1 MGKTPA
7 IIGTLIVLLATNLA
21 AQENN
26 AKPSA
31 AAEIHTAAAIG
42 DLNKVRALLEADPTL
57 LESKVGELG
66 FTPLHSAC
74 LAKQTAVANY
84 LIDKGANVNARDY
97 FQMTPLHRASYVP
110 SQDLALI
117 QRLIDKGADVNAQ
130 GVNGNTPL
138 HWAAHSGDLK
148 VARLLIDHGADMNV
162 EYSGALESS
171 SISGTVLQ
179 VAINYGPN
187 EEMAKF
193 LVENGAKLNRKDSSG
208 NTELHLAALKG
219 YADLV
224 RLLVKHGAEV
234 NAMNEFH
241 RTALY
246 YAAIEGYRRAA
257 DALIAAGADK
267 SAIVE
272 TNYGKAPQL
281 TATLKEGE
289 AYLWKIGYLGYA
301 VKTKGHLILFNLR
314 SIDESLEAGLANGHL
329 NPSELAGQKITA
341 LITEPEWRQHGTE
354 DFELAKRMPGVD
366 LVVSHK
372 LTASGANN
380 PDIPS
385 YRLAVPNETFSVS
398 GIQVHTIPALAGGM
412 GYLVEADGVKVF
424 HAGLHVSDDNAS
436 NVAKFRKEID
446 FLKPFGPIDVAILSV
461 HSHSNDIGIAYEPF
475 LYLLD
480 QLSPKAVYLL
490 GANIPEE
497 YTKCAEVLRARNI
510 PVAYP
515 EGGITMGER
524 FHYLRDRAEESQPSA
539 KPTALSGDTGSQVQ
553 PETHIAPS
561 AVSFAEIGQQL
572 NR

>member
-1 MGKTPA
+1 
-7 IIGTLIVLLATNLA
+7 
-21 AQENN
+21 
-26 AKPSA
+26 
-31 AAEIHTAAAIG
+31 
-42 DLNKVRALLEADPTL
+42 
-57 LESKVGELG
+57 
-66 FTPLHSAC
+66 
-74 LAKQTAVANY
+74 
-84 LIDKGANVNARDY
+84 
-97 FQMTPLHRASYVP
+97 
-110 SQDLALI
+110 
-117 QRLIDKGADVNAQ
+117 
-130 GVNGNTPL
+130 
-138 HWAAHSGDLK
+138 
-148 VARLLIDHGADMNV
+148 
-162 EYSGALESS
+162 
-171 SISGTVLQ
+171 
-179 VAINYGPN
+179 
-187 EEMAKF
+187 MAKF